1 MKKIFLYLIAI
12 ISLITFQSCDKSQAN
27 VKTLIS
33 NDCGVNWV
41 LIPAGQTIPKR
52 ITACELKTTIP
63 SAPMTGESHFKTNF
77 ANKVKTNIDMDYE
90 YEIIDPVKFI
100 TEAPYLAKT
109 NSDADDVSSNNSRFE
124 SAENSIIDKRIKDIA
139 RELLENIDIVEFDQS
154 EFEDI
159 LQEKVNKS
167 LADRGVHINY
177 LSFVPTPSEQTEQAI
192 DVATAMKIYESK
204 GLQEIGKQVVAN
216 KAGAARIEMKV
227 TETNTS
233 SEEVEEVKK

>member
-1 MKKIFLYLIAI
+1 MKQFIFILGVLASI
-12 ISLITFQSCDKSQAN
+12 LTLQSCDKSQAN
-27 VKTLIS
+27 VRTLIS
-33 NDCGVNWV
+33 NDCGVTWV

-52 ITACELKTTIP
+52 LTACELKTTIP

-100 TEAPYLAKT
+100 TEAPYLAKS

-139 RELLENIDIVEFDQS
+139 RDLLLNIDIVEFDQS
-154 EFEDI
+154 EFEDT
-159 LQEKVNKS
+159 LQDQVNKALS
-167 LADRGVHINY
+167 DRGVHINY

-204 GLQEIGKQVVAN
+204 GLGEIGKQVISN
-216 KAGAARIEMKV
+216 KAGATKIEMNVK
-227 TETNTS
+227 
-233 SEEVEEVKK
+233 SEQPQSNEK

>member
-1 MKKIFLYLIAI
+1 MKKILSLVA
-12 ISLITFQSCDKSQAN
+12 ISLTLLTFQSCERSQAN
-27 VKTLIS
+27 VRTLIS
-33 NDCGVNWV
+33 NDCGVTWE

-52 ITACELKTTIP
+52 MLACELKTTIP
-63 SAPMTGESHFKTNF
+63 GSPMTGESHFKTNF

-109 NSDADDVSSNNSRFE
+109 NSESDAVSADNSRFE

-139 RELLENIDIVEFDQS
+139 RELLLTIDIVEFDQS
-154 EFEDI
+154 EFEDT
-159 LQEKVNKS
+159 LQTKVNKS
-167 LADRGVHINY
+167 LSSRGVRINY

-204 GLQEIGKQVVAN
+204 GLQEVGRQVIAN
-216 KAGAARIEMKV
+216 KAGATRVEMKV
-227 TETNTS
+227 VESQNNPTET
-233 SEEVEEVKK
+233 K

>member
-1 MKKIFLYLIAI
+1 MKNLILI
-12 ISLITFQSCDKSQAN
+12 IALALSALTFQSCERSQAN
-27 VKTLIS
+27 VRTLIS
-33 NDCGVNWV
+33 NDYGVTWQ

-63 SAPMTGESHFKTNF
+63 GAPMTGESHFKTNF

-100 TEAPYLAKT
+100 TEAPYLAKS

-139 RELLENIDIVEFDQS
+139 RDLLLDIDIVEFDQS
-154 EFEDI
+154 EFEDT
-159 LQEKVNKS
+159 LQIKVNQV
-167 LADRGVHINY
+167 LAERGVRINY

-204 GLQEIGKQVVAN
+204 GLQEVGRQVIAN
-216 KAGAARIEMKV
+216 KAGATKIEM
-227 TETNTS
+227 S
-233 SEEVEEVKK
+233 VKQAENKESK

>member
-1 MKKIFLYLIAI
+1 MKKILSALA
-12 ISLITFQSCDKSQAN
+12 ISLTLLTFQSCERSQAN
-27 VKTLIS
+27 VRTLIS
-33 NDCGVNWV
+33 NDCGVTWE

-52 ITACELKTTIP
+52 MLACELKTTIP
-63 SAPMTGESHFKTNF
+63 GSPMTGESHFKTNF

-109 NSDADDVSSNNSRFE
+109 NSESDAVSADNSRFE

-139 RELLENIDIVEFDQS
+139 RELLLTIDIVEFDQS
-154 EFEDI
+154 EFEDT
-159 LQEKVNKS
+159 LQTKVNKS
-167 LADRGVHINY
+167 LASRGVRINY

-204 GLQEIGKQVVAN
+204 GLQEVGRQVIAN
-216 KAGAARIEMKV
+216 KAGATRVEMKV
-227 TETNTS
+227 VESQNNPET
-233 SEEVEEVKK
+233 K

>member
-1 MKKIFLYLIAI
+1 MKQLTFIFMLAIAT
-12 ISLITFQSCDKSQAN
+12 LTFQSCERSQAN
-27 VKTLIS
+27 VRTLIS
-33 NDCGVNWV
+33 NDCGVTWQ

-90 YEIIDPVKFI
+90 YEITDPVKFI
-100 TEAPYLAKT
+100 TEAPYLAKS
-109 NSDADDVSSNNSRFE
+109 NADADDVSSNNSRFE

-139 RELLENIDIVEFDQS
+139 RDLLLDIDIVEFDQS

-159 LQEKVNKS
+159 LQDKVNKALS
-167 LADRGVHINY
+167 DRGVHINY

-204 GLQEIGKQVVAN
+204 NLQEVGKQVIAN
-216 KAGAARIEMKV
+216 KAGATKIEM
-227 TETNTS
+227 N
-233 SEEVEEVKK
+233 VKTPEQTTK